1 MGNNVEQYASTADG
15 GEGIPA
21 PSPQDQDLIRD
32 AWYEV
37 LAQVLAGR
45 DSEWEKQLRAM
56 KAEHIA
62 AVAELRANAAEYRV
76 AMEAMVERRLA
87 QIRQPADGP
96 RGEQGERGER
106 GLPGQLRA
114 VKQFVEGGVHYDGDV
129 VMHKGSTYQ
138 ARCDTA
144 REPPHE
150 DWICVGRAGADGKD
164 GRDGCSP
171 NVRGTFKAGESYRA
185 LDIVAL
191 NGGSFVARRDDPGE
205 CPGEG
210 WQSLT
215 LPGKRGER
223 GPYGERGPA
232 GPVGPAI
239 KSWQIDWE
247 RYHATPVMSDGRAGA
262 VLELRPL
269 FEQFHMELF
278 EHIHMEAR

>member
-1 MGNNVEQYASTADG
+1 MISNSGDYASAADG

-32 AWYEV
+32 AWYEA

-45 DSEWEKQLRAM
+45 DSEWQQQLRAM
-56 KAEHIA
+56 KAESA
-62 AVAELRANAAEYRV
+62 AAIAELRANAAEFRCT
-76 AMEAMVERRLA
+76 MEAMTEKRLG
-87 QIRQPADGP
+87 QIREPADGP

-114 VKQFVEGGVHYDGDV
+114 VKQFVEDGVHYDGDV
-129 VMHKGSTYQ
+129 VTHVGSTYQ

-150 DWICVGRAGADGKD
+150 DWICVSRAGVDGKD

-171 NVRGTFKAGESYRA
+171 NVRGTFRAGESYRA

-205 CPGEG
+205 CPGDG

-223 GPYGERGPA
+223 GPSGERGPA
-232 GPVGPAI
+232 GPTGPTVVT
-239 KSWQIDWE
+239 WRIDGE
-247 RYHATPVMSDGRAGA
+247 CYRATPLMADGTEGPS
-262 VLELRPL
+262 LELGPL

-278 EHIHMEAR
+278 ERILMEAR